1 MGNAAQIRLAVCL
14 GMNSV
19 YFLVPGLRV
28 PENVWDEAIQGADF
42 LALATLFEGAEP
54 VLEQRLVQTPV
65 LAGATHLLWLWEVL
79 SKTKSMPEMAAF
91 EWEADGGPAMGTETW
106 RLWSVHLKETPAG
119 LLTEAPQEELTSTER
134 DQLHDDILAAARRHG
149 FQLQQWADRWY
160 LTRKDDWAI
169 NVRPWCAQNHR
180 VYSENAIE
188 GEKTERFHALINDF
202 RSVLQSHPV
211 NVARRSLGQET
222 VDTFW
227 PDGGSRRHLLKTST
241 LRAVMSDHSYVWGW
255 AQNAGLLNFR
265 TVPVADHWPEA
276 PEGDLVVELD
286 DLYESYRT
294 GEWNQW
300 REKLPALFER
310 MAALAQ
316 EAKKRRCSRLVL
328 VATGEVDSHTVIA
341 QSETGAKGFLSKFKK
356 KKPLDVQPLL
366 KETVSGASQ

>member
-1 MGNAAQIRLAVCL
+1 MSLNASRRHEL

-28 PENVWDEAIQGADF
+28 PSHAWDEATRGADF
-42 LALATLFEGAEP
+42 STLATLFEGADP
-54 VLEQRLVQTPV
+54 VLEQTLVQTPV

-79 SKTKSMPEMAAF
+79 SKTRSMPETAAF

-106 RLWSVHLKETPAG
+106 RLWSAHLQMTPSG
-119 LLTEAPQEELTSTER
+119 LLTESPRKELSAAER
-134 DQLHDDILAAARRHG
+134 DQLHDDILAVARRHG

-160 LTRKDDWAI
+160 LTRKDDWSI
-169 NVRPWCAQNHR
+169 HVRPWCAQNHR
-180 VYSENAIE
+180 VYSEHCVE
-188 GEKTERFHALINDF
+188 GENTERFHALIDDF
-202 RSVLQSHPV
+202 RAILEAHPV
-211 NVARRSLGQET
+211 NKTRLSLGEDT
-222 VDTFW
+222 VDAFW

-265 TVPVADHWPEA
+265 TVAVADHWPEA

-294 GEWNQW
+294 SQW
-300 REKLPALFER
+300 DSWRKKLPALFTR
-310 MAALAQ
+310 MTALAH

-328 VATGEVDSHTVIA
+328 IATGEMDSHTVVA
-341 QSETGAKGFLSKFKK
+341 QTETGAKGFLSKFKK
-356 KKPLDVQPLL
+356 KKPLDLKPLL
-366 KETVSGASQ
+366 QENGSGVNS

>member
-1 MGNAAQIRLAVCL
+1 M
-14 GMNSV
+14 
-19 YFLVPGLRV
+19 
-28 PENVWDEAIQGADF
+28 
-42 LALATLFEGAEP
+42 
-54 VLEQRLVQTPV
+54 
-65 LAGATHLLWLWEVL
+65 
-79 SKTKSMPEMAAF
+79 
-91 EWEADGGPAMGTETW
+91 
-106 RLWSVHLKETPAG
+106 
-119 LLTEAPQEELTSTER
+119 
-134 DQLHDDILAAARRHG
+134 AAARRHG

-211 NVARRSLGQET
+211 NVARGSLGQET

>member
-1 MGNAAQIRLAVCL
+1 
-14 GMNSV
+14 MNSV

-28 PENVWDEAIQGADF
+28 PENAWDDAIQGADF
-42 LALATLFEGAEP
+42 SALATLFEGAEP

-341 QSETGAKGFLSKFKK
+341 QTETGAKGFLSKFKK

>member
-1 MGNAAQIRLAVCL
+1 M
-14 GMNSV
+14 
-19 YFLVPGLRV
+19 
-28 PENVWDEAIQGADF
+28 
-42 LALATLFEGAEP
+42 
-54 VLEQRLVQTPV
+54 
-65 LAGATHLLWLWEVL
+65 
-79 SKTKSMPEMAAF
+79 
-91 EWEADGGPAMGTETW
+91 
-106 RLWSVHLKETPAG
+106 
-119 LLTEAPQEELTSTER
+119 
-134 DQLHDDILAAARRHG
+134 
-149 FQLQQWADRWY
+149 
-160 LTRKDDWAI
+160 
-169 NVRPWCAQNHR
+169 
-180 VYSENAIE
+180 
-188 GEKTERFHALINDF
+188 
-202 RSVLQSHPV
+202 LQSHPV

-341 QSETGAKGFLSKFKK
+341 QTETGAKGFLSKFKK

-366 KETVSGASQ
+366 KETCSGVSQ